1 MITKQIL
8 KQIAPSSNDKIITDL
23 ATYLSEYLQ
32 KYNINT
38 YLRVCHFLAQ
48 AAHETAGFKT
58 LEEYASG
65 AAYEGRKDLGNI
77 YPGDG
82 KKFKGRGIFQLTG
95 RSNYVNYGA
104 KIGYNL
110 ESTPALASDP
120 KISMLTA
127 CEYWNSKSLS
137 SYADKDDIS
146 TITKRINGGFNGF
159 EDRKNYLAKAKKII
173 PQDIFAK
180 PINTEQGQLNFVI
193 AKKGDKSPY
202 VADLQSML
210 INKGAKITA
219 DGDYG
224 IGTETAVKEFQKQNG
239 LEITGNIDTN
249 TINKLMV

>member
-8 KQIAPSSNDKIITDL
+8 KQIAPNSNDKIITDL
-23 ATYLSEYLQ
+23 ANYLNEYLQ
-32 KYNINT
+32 KYNINN
-38 YLRVCHFLAQ
+38 YLRVCHFIAQ
-48 AAHETAGFKT
+48 AAHETDSFKT

-104 KIGYNL
+104 KIGYNI
-110 ESTPALASDP
+110 EAKPDLAADP

-127 CEYWNSKSLS
+127 CEYWNSKGLS
-137 SYADKDDIS
+137 SYADKDDVT
-146 TITKRINGGFNGF
+146 TITKRINGGLNGF

-173 PQDIFAK
+173 PKDIFAK
-180 PINTEQGQLNFVI
+180 PVETEQGQLNFVV

-202 VADLQSML
+202 VSDLQNML
-210 INKGAKITA
+210 IKKGAKITS

-224 IGTETAVKEFQKQNG
+224 TATETAVKEFQKQNS
-239 LEITGNIDTN
+239 LEVTGNIDTN
-249 TINKLMV
+249 TLNKLMV